1 MMLEPRAPFILLLS
15 LISMH
20 PQIHSLPPRFAA
32 ARART
37 SLHAS
42 QQKGENGL
50 DPGDTDTVATCT
62 PLARTKLVVVVSS
75 REGGNMWF

>member
-50 DPGDTDTVATCT
+50 DPGDTHCGHMHAIGQDQA
-62 PLARTKLVVVVSS
+62 S
-75 REGGNMWF
+75 GGC